1 MRKEGTVGISR
12 RRCLQGLLAGA
23 AVFPLGCASPGSEG
37 ESGGRGIPAEKADG
51 SIRVVRF
58 ERQGRSAHG
67 ILDGDR
73 VRELRGSPFDS
84 LDDVGMAIPL
94 NEVKLLAPC
103 EPSKIMAMAGNY
115 RSHLEDTPVPKN
127 PEVFYKPPSCLLE
140 PGGRIVIPGGTEDVH
155 YEGELVVVIGKRAK
169 DISPDQSFAHI
180 FGYTCG
186 NDISARDWQ
195 KNDKQ
200 WWRAKGSDTFG
211 PLGPWIV
218 KGIEPGDLQITTRL
232 NGEVKQSART
242 SELIFDVPA
251 IVSFIS
257 KHLTLLPGDLI
268 FTGTPGKTSA
278 MKSGDVV
285 EVEIEKIGILRNR
298 VA

>member
-1 MRKEGTVGISR
+1 MGISR
-12 RRCLQGLLAGA
+12 RRCLQGILGGA
-23 AVFPLGCASPGSEG
+23 ALYPLGCVELEETGTEGGG
-37 ESGGRGIPAEKADG
+37 ESQGKAAEG
-51 SIRVVRF
+51 VIRVVRF
-58 ERQGRSAHG
+58 ERGGLRAYG
-67 ILDGDR
+67 ILEGNQVKR
-73 VRELRGSPFDS
+73 LRESPFDS
-84 LDDVGMAIPL
+84 LKETGDTHPL
-94 NEVKLLAPC
+94 DEVKLLAPC
-103 EPSKIMAMAGNY
+103 EPSKVMAMAGNY
-115 RSHLEDTPVPKN
+115 KSHLEDTPVPKN
-127 PEVFYKPPSCLLE
+127 PEVFYKTPSSILE
-140 PGGRIVIPGGTEDVH
+140 PEGLIVIPPGTSDVH
-155 YEGELVVVIGKRAK
+155 YECELVVVIGKKAK
-169 DISPDQSFAHI
+169 NISSAQAPSAI

-195 KNDKQ
+195 QNDRQ

-218 KGIEPGDLQITTRL
+218 RGIDPGDLQITLRL
-232 NGEVKQSART
+232 NGEVKQKART

-285 EVEIEKIGILRNR
+285 EVEIEKIGVLRNR
-298 VA
+298 IA